1 MKKFKEEIIKND
13 GMCFAVHKNG
23 KTTYEIQGLTSS
35 PLIIFGDW
43 VSPED
48 YQAEIDERKRQ
59 YEKHQ
64 EIYFKTAKKLNEAEL
79 ELSKLKSQL
88 EKQQPDIPEVPQFV
102 ADWYEKNK
110 DNLEF
115 AVFSI
120 NIDTF
125 RSKFGDRSNIEN
137 WFSGMKNKPIETIFS
152 MKNGYTVG
160 KPKIIV
166 SPCPVCGFEDVENNF
181 CGVCGHENEYVTADE
196 VEE

>member
-48 YQAEIDERKRQ
+48 HQAEIE
-59 YEKHQ
+59 
-64 EIYFKTAKKLNEAEL
+64 
-79 ELSKLKSQL
+79 KLKSQL

-102 ADWYEKNK
+102 ADWYEANK